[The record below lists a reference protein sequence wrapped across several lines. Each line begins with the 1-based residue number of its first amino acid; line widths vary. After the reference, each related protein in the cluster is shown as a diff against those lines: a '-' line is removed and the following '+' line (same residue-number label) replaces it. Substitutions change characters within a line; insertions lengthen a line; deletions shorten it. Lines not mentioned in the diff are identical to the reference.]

1 MKENL
6 LVEPGNAPA
15 RFFEDIYA
23 YDASLQKVL
32 AAGYPFP

>member
-15 RFFEDIYA
+15 RFFDDIYG
-23 YDASLQKVL
+23 YDASPQKVL
-32 AAGYPFP
+32 AAGYPDP